1 MLKIVEKSKI
11 WFSISL
17 LLIIIG
23 LGFTFAKGLNFGIDF
38 RGGTQLVIQMDAGFN
53 KAQADA
59 TVHKFASSAVTNT
72 VDGSQ
77 YEIKADNLN
86 SEGVDQVV
94 KALQKEF
101 NLKGNPLISE
111 NQIGAVVGQQLTRNS
126 IIALIVAIL
135 AVLIYITIRFEG
147 KYGIAAVLALLHD
160 ILMTVSVYAIFQIP
174 VNSPFIAAILT
185 IVGYSLNDTI
195 VIFDRIRSNVKKM
208 RGSTPEEIANTSLT
222 QTMTRSIN
230 TTLTTLVCIVAVYI
244 FVPTVRDFTLPLAL
258 GIACGAY
265 SSIFIASP
273 IWCVLRRMNKSTNK
287 KPKKK

>member
-1 MLKIVEKSKI
+1 
-11 WFSISL
+11 
-17 LLIIIG
+17 
-23 LGFTFAKGLNFGIDF
+23 
-38 RGGTQLVIQMDAGFN
+38 MDAGFN